1 MPRFLLG
8 DEQGQ
13 IKSLTYGI
21 DKEQNHQLTTLS
33 GRATDGPKTSIQR
46 MVGVEFEGSK
56 NVRLLPTSV
65 SLTS

>member
-21 DKEQNHQLTTLS
+21 EKEPNHQLTTLS
-33 GRATDGPKTSIQR
+33 SRAKDGSKTSIQR
-46 MVGVEFEGSK
+46 MVGVEFESSK
-56 NVRLLPTSV
+56 NVRLLLAFVT
-65 SLTS
+65 LLI

>member
-21 DKEQNHQLTTLS
+21 DKEPNHQLTTLS
-33 GRATDGPKTSIQR
+33 TRAKDGSKISIQR
-46 MVGVEFEGSK
+46 MVSVEYEGSK
-56 NVRLLPTSV
+56 NVRLFLASATLLS
-65 SLTS
+65 